1 MAGLGHMGL
10 GAHLLA
16 AEIRGGS
23 EGTDGGKGA
32 GGRQWPGGGHGAPAG
47 LVAPLAV
54 PGKGALP
61 LVLLPRARDPHR
73 VSPRSPHLPGSCCAP
88 RLVPPALAGRGWRC
102 RLALRTVT
110 KCLGTRREGRGG
122 QRSPVRVRREGGS
135 HRGTARYSRPRGHGQ
150 GSVAGDALH
159 WVKVVPATRG
169 AAECPDST
177 QPPRKVP
184 RVARTPWDNEDQDG
198 MDRAGGAGTAQIGG
212 RKDGVEGD
220 GMGQGGIG

>member
-1 MAGLGHMGL
+1 MGRAGL

-16 AEIRGGS
+16 AEIHGGS
-23 EGTDGGKGA
+23 EGTDGGEGA

-61 LVLLPRARDPHR
+61 LALLPRAKDPHR
-73 VSPRSPHLPGSCCAP
+73 VSPRSPHLPGSCCAT
-88 RLVPPALAGRGWRC
+88 RLVPLALAGQGWRC

-122 QRSPVRVRREGGS
+122 QRSPVRVWCVWGS
-135 HRGTARYSRPRGHGQ
+135 HRGAARYSRPRGHGQ
-150 GSVAGDALH
+150 GSVTGDALH
-159 WVKVVPATRG
+159 WLEVVPATRG

-177 QPPRKVP
+177 QPPRKVA
-184 RVARTPWDNEDQDG
+184 RVASTPWDNEDQDG